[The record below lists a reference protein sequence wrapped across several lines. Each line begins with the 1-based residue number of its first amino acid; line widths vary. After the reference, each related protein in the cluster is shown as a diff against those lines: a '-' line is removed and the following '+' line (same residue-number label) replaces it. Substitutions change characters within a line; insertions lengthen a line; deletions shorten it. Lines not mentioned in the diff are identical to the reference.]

1 MPSKLVYETD
11 ELHFF
16 SRQAGCKGF
25 SFHSLHSVFQAVKVF
40 FFSVF
45 VFISLSSFIYI
56 YPLHFW
62 AWCSSFHFLTN
73 LKKASVHQ
81 GFHLFNPQNID
92 SIWKVF
98 EKVSKKPLTPAA
110 VGDIIIHVADAAS
123 PLKSLIQILLKNKY
137 LQSSLQCGILLKS
150 LEERWFFEN

>member
-45 VFISLSSFIYI
+45 VFISLSSFIDFLCFSVVYS
-56 YPLHFW
+56 
-62 AWCSSFHFLTN
+62 AFHFL
-73 LKKASVHQ
+73 S
-81 GFHLFNPQNID
+81 FP
-92 SIWKVF
+92 
-98 EKVSKKPLTPAA
+98 
-110 VGDIIIHVADAAS
+110 
-123 PLKSLIQILLKNKY
+123 
-137 LQSSLQCGILLKS
+137 
-150 LEERWFFEN
+150 

>member
-25 SFHSLHSVFQAVKVF
+25 SFHSLHSVFQAVKFF

-56 YPLHFW
+56 PFIFEHDAAL
-62 AWCSSFHFLTN
+62 SISLLI
-73 LKKASVHQ
+73 LKKLVFI
-81 GFHLFNPQNID
+81 GD
-92 SIWKVF
+92 SI
-98 EKVSKKPLTPAA
+98 
-110 VGDIIIHVADAAS
+110 
-123 PLKSLIQILLKNKY
+123 SLILRTSIPSEKFLKF
-137 LQSSLQCGILLKS
+137 L
-150 LEERWFFEN
+150 

>member
-1 MPSKLVYETD
+1 MAIAQMPSKLVYETD

-56 YPLHFW
+56 
-62 AWCSSFHFLTN
+62 SFIFEHDAALSISLLI
-73 LKKASVHQ
+73 LKKLVFIKNFIS
-81 GFHLFNPQNID
+81 
-92 SIWKVF
+92 SIF
-98 EKVSKKPLTPAA
+98 RTSIPSEKF
-110 VGDIIIHVADAAS
+110 
-123 PLKSLIQILLKNKY
+123 LKFL
-137 LQSSLQCGILLKS
+137 
-150 LEERWFFEN
+150 